1 MIAEDVRLG
10 PDSVTPDVLCHAC
23 RSLFE
28 SEATWHHL
36 HLPLGTDP
44 STVNELTRFCR
55 PFRNVGDIHRCAQA
69 GCHLCVYMR
78 YDLNNFPRHTATSRG
93 ALHHGT
99 KRSGFENYELLPDE
113 TELLVYCGHQ
123 EDIRFYYII
132 LYAQR
137 PDPHNLHVVSKQ
149 ELQNSWSK
157 NDSASNSLQGN

>member
-99 KRSGFENYELLPDE
+99 KRSGFENYELLHE
-113 TELLVYCGHQ
+113 LGTE
-123 EDIRFYYII
+123 
-132 LYAQR
+132 
-137 PDPHNLHVVSKQ
+137 KQ
-149 ELQNSWSK
+149 EMGSGCWELRTGMGTGRKTFSPPKRRHHQ
-157 NDSASNSLQGN
+157 